1 MKLRKALDKAKKD
14 RRTNTLSLT
23 LTNLDGTEERKGK
36 RQLNPIFTKA
46 ARRGRVLAKNQEATS
61 TLSSPEPGNLIKNLA
76 HDAVWHPP
84 VYSESAPIDL
94 DPDVMRENRCVGFA
108 SDGPELDSYKVLR
121 TQIQQLTQQKGW
133 NTVLITSPQSGEG
146 KTLTSI
152 NLALTFSKAYNQ
164 TILLVDCDL
173 RQQNVHKSFGFNSP
187 CGLIDY
193 LVDDKPLKDIIIWPK
208 IDQLTLISGGRT
220 IQNSAELLGSPRM
233 KDLVEEMKVRYDDRY
248 VLFDA
253 PPVLLG
259 ADTLALAPYVDCL
272 IMVVQEGRTSMRAV
286 QKSLKLIAEEKFLG
300 FVINRQNGIPEN

>member
-14 RRTNTLSLT
+14 RGEDNRSTMTNP
-23 LTNLDGTEERKGK
+23 DAEEETKGQ
-36 RQLNPIFTKA
+36 RPMDPIFTRA
-46 ARRGRVLAKNQEATS
+46 ARHSRQLVKNKEATS
-61 TLSSPEPGNLIKNLA
+61 TACSPEPDNLIKNPADECL
-76 HDAVWHPP
+76 WQPP
-84 VYSESAPIDL
+84 VYSESSSIDL
-94 DPDVMRENRCVGFA
+94 DLGIMDQNRCVGLA
-108 SDGPELDSYKVLR
+108 SDGPGLDAYKVLR
-121 TQIQQLTQQKGW
+121 TKIQQLTQKKGR
-133 NTVLITSPQSGEG
+133 NTVMITSPQPGEG

-173 RQQNVHKSFGFNSP
+173 RQQDVHKRFGFNSP
-187 CGLIDY
+187 FGLIDY
-193 LVDDKPLKDIIIWPK
+193 LVDDRPLKEIIVWPK

-233 KDLVEEMKVRYDDRY
+233 KDLVEEMKSRYDDRY

-286 QKSLKLIAEEKFLG
+286 QKALKLISEDKFLG
-300 FVINRQNGIPEN
+300 FVINRQSNILGS

>member
-1 MKLRKALDKAKKD
+1 MKLRKALDKAKKE
-14 RRTNTLSLT
+14 RSKNTPS
-23 LTNLDGTEERKGK
+23 LTNLDVAEEKKGK
-36 RQLNPIFTKA
+36 RQFDPLFTKA
-46 ARRGRVLAKNQEATS
+46 ARSARMVARNKKVKS
-61 TLSSPEPGNLIKNLA
+61 TLSSPEPGDLDKKGA
-76 HDAVWHPP
+76 HDAVWQPP
-84 VYSESAPIDL
+84 VYSESASIDL
-94 DPDVMRENRCVGFA
+94 DPDGMCENRCVDFA

-133 NTVLITSPQSGEG
+133 KTVMITSPQPGEG

-173 RQQNVHKSFGFNSP
+173 RQQNVHKRFGFNSP

-193 LVDDKPLKDIIIWPK
+193 LVDDKPLKEVIIWPK

-233 KDLVEEMKVRYDDRY
+233 KDLVEEMKARYDDRY

-272 IMVVQEGRTSMRAV
+272 VMVVEEGRTSMRAV
-286 QKSLKLIAEEKFLG
+286 QKALKLISKEKFLG
-300 FVINRQNGIPEN
+300 FVINRQKRIPGN